1 MKYKSLA
8 SIRLKEILDKKG
20 SKNVDIVKRIRN
32 NSTGRLRRICNID
45 LKRLEEILEEIL
57 DGDKV
62 TFLEASLIMQAIN
75 EDISKMF
82 RI

>member
-1 MKYKSLA
+1 MKDKSLA

-32 NSTGRLRRICNID
+32 NSTGRLRRICSID
-45 LKRLEEILEEIL
+45 LKRLEDIL

>member
-8 SIRLKEILDKKG
+8 SIRIKVILDKKG
-20 SKNVDIVKRIRN
+20 LKNVDIV
-32 NSTGRLRRICNID
+32 RRICNID
-45 LKRLEEILEEIL
+45 LKRLEEIL

-75 EDISKMF
+75 EDISRVF
-82 RI
+82 GV

>member
-8 SIRLKEILDKKG
+8 SIRIKVILDKKG
-20 SKNVDIVKRIRN
+20 LKNVDIVRRIRN
-32 NSTGRLRRICNID
+32 NSTDRLRRICNID
-45 LKRLEEILEEIL
+45 LKRLEEIL

-75 EDISKMF
+75 EDISRAF
-82 RI
+82 GVWLI

>member
-1 MKYKSLA
+1 MKDKSLA

-32 NSTGRLRRICNID
+32 NSTGRLRRICSID
-45 LKRLEEILEEIL
+45 LKRLEEIL

>member
-8 SIRLKEILDKKG
+8 SIRLKEILDKKV

-45 LKRLEEILEEIL
+45 LKRLEEIL

>member
-8 SIRLKEILDKKG
+8 SIRIKVILDKKG
-20 SKNVDIVKRIRN
+20 LKNFDIVRRIRN

-45 LKRLEEILEEIL
+45 LKRLEEIL

-75 EDISKMF
+75 EDISRVF
-82 RI
+82 GVWLI

>member
-45 LKRLEEILEEIL
+45 LRRLEEIL

-62 TFLEASLIMQAIN
+62 ASLEASLIMQAIN

>member
-1 MKYKSLA
+1 MKDKSLA

-32 NSTGRLRRICNID
+32 NSTGRLRRICSID
-45 LKRLEEILEEIL
+45 LKRLEEIL
-57 DGDKV
+57 DGGKV

>member
-45 LKRLEEILEEIL
+45 LKRLEEIL

>member
-32 NSTGRLRRICNID
+32 NSTGKLRRICNID
-45 LKRLEEILEEIL
+45 LKRLEEIL

>member
-1 MKYKSLA
+1 MKDKSLA

-45 LKRLEEILEEIL
+45 LKRLEEIL

>member
-8 SIRLKEILDKKG
+8 SIKIKGILDKKG

-45 LKRLEEILEEIL
+45 LKRLEEIL